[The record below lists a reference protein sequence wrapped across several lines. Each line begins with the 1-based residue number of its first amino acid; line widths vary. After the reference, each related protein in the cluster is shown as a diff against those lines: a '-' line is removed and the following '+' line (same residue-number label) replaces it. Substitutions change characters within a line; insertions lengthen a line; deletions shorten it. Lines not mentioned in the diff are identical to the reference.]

1 MKKNFLTKVAILTL
15 CFFLVGCGNKTTN
28 EDKTNSDNN
37 TPTVKENITLDNV
50 QSKIEALGIT
60 CEKTEVY
67 YQMVGATNGFKLN
80 TKDTRVEIYKFDKSS
95 VAYKKAEKEQ
105 KITLDGMD
113 MSFDAKVQNGYAY
126 IIDNDFPKY
135 EEVIN
140 ILNKLK

>member
-1 MKKNFLTKVAILTL
+1 MKKNFLAKVAILTL

-28 EDKTNSDNN
+28 EDKSNNDNN

-60 CEKTEVY
+60 SEKTEVY

-80 TKDTRVEIYKFDKSS
+80 AEDTRIEIYKFDKSS
-95 VAYKKAEKEQ
+95 DAYKKAEKEQ

-135 EEVIN
+135 EEVVN

>member
-28 EDKTNSDNN
+28 EDKTNNNNN

-67 YQMVGATNGFKLN
+67 YQMVGAANDYELSAA
-80 TKDTRVEIYKFDKSS
+80 DTRVEIYKLDESRN
-95 VAYKKAEKEQ
+95 AYKKAEKEQ

-135 EEVIN
+135 EEVVN